1 MGAGRPHDSRRD
13 AGATKILL
21 SAYGVHDLSSELCAK
36 GAGVN
41 VTTIISNAKAASQ
54 RRPGVTP
61 GHSSTMGCRMPLMRS
76 RIAHSSQPAQK

>member
-1 MGAGRPHDSRRD
+1 MRSYCPRIAR
-13 AGATKILL
+13 TTCNN
-21 SAYGVHDLSSELCAK
+21 ELCAN
-36 GAGVN
+36 GAGVK
-41 VTTIISNAKAASQ
+41 VTIIISKANAASQ